1 MDYIRED
8 RLVASLESV
17 QTLRQLS
24 VDYEAKTSNG
34 LLMLARGVFVLKY
47 EFTRLI
53 TLTGI

>member
-24 VDYEAKTSNG
+24 VDYEAGTSNG
-34 LLMLARGVFVLKY
+34 LLVLARGVFVLKY